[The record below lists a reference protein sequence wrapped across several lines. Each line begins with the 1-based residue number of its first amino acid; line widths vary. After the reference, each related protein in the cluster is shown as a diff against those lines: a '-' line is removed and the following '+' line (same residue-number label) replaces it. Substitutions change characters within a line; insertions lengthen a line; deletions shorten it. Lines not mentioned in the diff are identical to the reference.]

1 MYTMRGKLALLISA
15 AYVSQRRRRRP
26 LRRHNRRAQAVLLL
40 LAGCH
45 TQQYVGFT
53 DTCNYEH
60 LI

>member
-1 MYTMRGKLALLISA
+1 
-15 AYVSQRRRRRP
+15 

-53 DTCNYEH
+53 DT
-60 LI
+60 